1 MKRLVERLVIG
12 TLNPQGV
19 LINPVQLFALIG
31 VATQPDH
38 AK

>member
-12 TLNPQGV
+12 MPNPQGV
-19 LINPVQLFALIG
+19 LINPVQLFALTG

-38 AK
+38 TK